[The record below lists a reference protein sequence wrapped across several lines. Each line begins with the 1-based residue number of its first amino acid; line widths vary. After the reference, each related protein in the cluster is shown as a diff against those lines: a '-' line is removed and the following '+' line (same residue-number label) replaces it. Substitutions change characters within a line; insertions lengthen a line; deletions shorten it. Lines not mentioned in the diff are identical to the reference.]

1 MRAMDAVAAG
11 FVSILELAMLLVVIA
26 IQINVGHMVLHH
38 HGVLEM
44 NDVLIKNFDIRMMR

>member
-1 MRAMDAVAAG
+1 MKAMDAVAAG

-38 HGVLEM
+38 HGVLKM
-44 NDVLIKNFDIRMMR
+44 NDVLIKNFA